1 MMHYDIVIIGAGCS
15 GLSLAY
21 EMVKQQKLDQ
31 KIIIIDSKKEFVKD
45 RTWSFWKICEHN
57 FEDCLEKQWS
67 KISVQLNRN
76 TKTLDQFQ
84 YPYQTINSLKFY
96 EKVKDFVQDKIEIK
110 LDCKVESINQD
121 NGNFEIKTHLGNISS
136 KYILDTR
143 SPKLE
148 TGQLYQHFYGME
160 IETEDQVFDEE
171 IVNLMDFDCDQ
182 KDGVHFFYTLP
193 FSKNK
198 VLIETTWLSNI
209 GHLDKNAY
217 IKELKNYIL
226 DRFPRAKN
234 YKIIREEIGAI
245 PMFRRQVSNQKNYY
259 DLGLRG
265 NVNRMSTG
273 YAFPYIQE
281 QSQRIAKNL
290 PHLSIISPI
299 SSKYELLD
307 RLFVKGLQNNFGK
320 RPSIF
325 FDIFQSSYQNEV
337 IRFLSSKGTLS
348 DDLQVILKMP
358 KLLFLKN
365 LI

>member
-21 EMVKQQKLDQ
+21 EIVKQQKLDQ
-31 KIIIIDSKKEFVKD
+31 KIIIVDSKKEFAKD
-45 RTWSFWKICEHN
+45 RTWSFWKILEHN

-67 KISVQLNRN
+67 KFSVQLNQN

-96 EKVKDFVQDKIEIK
+96 EKVKDFIQGKIEIK
-110 LDCKVESINQD
+110 LDCKVESINQN

-148 TGQLYQHFYGME
+148 TEQLYQHFYGME

-198 VLIETTWLSNI
+198 ALIETTWLSNI
-209 GHLDKNAY
+209 DHLDKNSY
-217 IKELKNYIL
+217 TEELKNYIL
-226 DRFPRAKN
+226 DRFPRAKH

-290 PHLSIISPI
+290 PYLSVISPI
-299 SSKYELLD
+299 SSKYEFLD
-307 RLFVKGLQNNFGK
+307 RLFVKVLQNNFRK
-320 RPSIF
+320 MPSIF
-325 FDIFQSSYQNEV
+325 FNIFQPAYQNEV

-348 DDLQVILKMP
+348 DDLKIILKMP

>member
-31 KIIIIDSKKEFVKD
+31 KIIVIDSKKEFVKD
-45 RTWSFWKICEHN
+45 RTWSFWKILNHN

-67 KISVQLNRN
+67 KFSVQLNQQ
-76 TKTLDQFQ
+76 TKTFDQFQ

-96 EKVKDFVQDKIEIK
+96 EKVKNFVQDKIEIK
-110 LDCKVESINQD
+110 LDCKVEDIIQNG
-121 NGNFEIKTHLGNISS
+121 GNFEVKTHLGNISS

-143 SPKLE
+143 TPKIE

-160 IETEDQVFDEE
+160 IETEDQIFDEE
-171 IVNLMDFDCDQ
+171 IVKLMDFDCDQ

-198 VLIETTWLSNI
+198 ALIETTWLSKLN
-209 GHLDKNAY
+209 HLDKNAY
-217 IKELKNYIL
+217 IEELKNYIV
-226 DRFPRAKN
+226 DRYPKAKT
-234 YKIIREEIGAI
+234 YKINREEIGAI

-265 NVNRMSTG
+265 NINRMSTG

-281 QSQRIAKNL
+281 QSQRIVKNL
-290 PHLSIISPI
+290 PHLSAISPI
-299 SSKYELLD
+299 SSKYEFLD
-307 RLFVKGLQNNFGK
+307 RLFVKVLQNNFEK
-320 RPSIF
+320 MPSIF
-325 FDIFQSSYQNEV
+325 FDIFQPSFQNEV
-337 IRFLSSKGTLS
+337 IRFLSSQGTLS
-348 DDLQVILKMP
+348 DDLKVILKMP

>member
-1 MMHYDIVIIGAGCS
+1 
-15 GLSLAY
+15 
-21 EMVKQQKLDQ
+21 
-31 KIIIIDSKKEFVKD
+31 
-45 RTWSFWKICEHN
+45 
-57 FEDCLEKQWS
+57 
-67 KISVQLNRN
+67 
-76 TKTLDQFQ
+76 
-84 YPYQTINSLKFY
+84 
-96 EKVKDFVQDKIEIK
+96 
-110 LDCKVESINQD
+110 
-121 NGNFEIKTHLGNISS
+121 
-136 KYILDTR
+136 
-143 SPKLE
+143 
-148 TGQLYQHFYGME
+148 ME
-160 IETEDQVFDEE
+160 IETEDQVFDDDT
-171 IVNLMDFDCDQ
+171 VNLMDFDCDQ

-198 VLIETTWLSNI
+198 ALIETTWLSNI

-217 IKELKNYIL
+217 IEELKNYIL

-281 QSQRIAKNL
+281 QSQRIAKSL
-290 PHLSIISPI
+290 PHLSVMSPI
-299 SSKYELLD
+299 SSKYEFLD
-307 RLFVKGLQNNFGK
+307 RLFVKVLQNNFGK
-320 RPSIF
+320 MPSIF
-325 FDIFQSSYQNEV
+325 FDIFQPSYQNEV
-337 IRFLSSKGTLS
+337 IRFLSGKGTLS